1 MRQPPISGIR
11 PPAPGDKT
19 FFVCK
24 KCGHRFMAKVSFL
37 GLFQKCPKCD
47 SRNVGRDPAIVH

>member
-11 PPAPGDKT
+11 SPVPGDKA

-24 KCGHRFMAKVSFL
+24 KCGHRFMAKINFL
-37 GLFQKCPKCD
+37 SLPPKCPKCG